1 MKRSLRSWLWGLPVE
16 QEVDEEIAFH
26 LEMRTRE
33 LIDRGMDPVTARET
47 ARARAGDLA
56 GLKRSCIDLG
66 RKRDRK
72 MRLTQWSEEF
82 RDDVRFAV
90 RQLKASP
97 AFTMVAVLTLALGIG
112 ANSAIFALADAALLR
127 PLPYPGPDRLVTASE
142 ARGGQSGG
150 AVNAV
155 NPIEYLDW
163 SERNRTFDS
172 MAAYLASERAMIGTD
187 GIAEPIPAQAVT
199 PTFFDVFRIAPIAGR
214 TFRQSDIQAPN
225 VVVLAEG
232 FWRSHFGGDLTL
244 IGREIRLDREVFT
257 VIGIVP
263 EQFRFVSVTPGGD
276 SPRLWTLL
284 WTLFEPSMRRDP
296 AQRYAHYYRVV
307 GRLRPGATLGSAR
320 ADMTAVAEGIARESP
335 ATNTGHGVAIEPL
348 RELLVGDDLRL
359 TSMLLLGVVGFVLLM
374 CCANVANLILARAS
388 SRARELAVRSALGAG
403 RSRIV
408 RQLLTE
414 SFVLA
419 TLSGVL
425 GAGIGMAILQ
435 AAPSIIPPGLLP
447 TTVPLSFDTRVVAF
461 CATTALAVAIMFG
474 LLPARQATGTSL
486 VQTVAGGAHTPASR
500 SSRFRAALATAEVAV
515 AVLLLCGAG
524 LLLRTLLTLAHVEP
538 GHQASN
544 VVTMAVGPGMTNDQ
558 DAMRRFYDAVERDV
572 RSISGVR
579 NVAWGSALPFDGL
592 WYGQAF
598 EIDGDAPRPQADRE
612 GAGYQIVSATYF
624 QTLGI
629 PILAGRDFTDRDTAG
644 AVHVCIV
651 NEAFVRRY
659 LSGRDP
665 LRTRLTVNAMVQ
677 PAQAVLR
684 EIVGVVKQV
693 KERPGET
700 EDQPH
705 IYVPLAQ
712 NAWWSASLVV
722 RAAEP
727 PATALM
733 PAIRAA
739 VARVNPDRAVTAVRT
754 LDDIEREATATPRF
768 RAVLVGTFAGL
779 ALMLATVGVF
789 GVLAYSVQQRRR
801 EFGVRMA
808 LGATPGGILRLV
820 AANAVRLVGV
830 GAAIGLVAAVV
841 FGRLIS
847 SFLFGVEPL
856 DPITYASVALL
867 IAATAAIAA
876 MAPALRATRIDPA
889 VTFHAE

>member
-1 MKRSLRSWLWGLPVE
+1 MRRSLRSWLWRVPVE
-16 QEVDEEIAFH
+16 QEVDEEITFH

-33 LIDRGMDPVTARET
+33 LIDRGLDPVTARET

-66 RKRDRK
+66 RKRDRR

-82 RDDVRFAV
+82 RDDVKFAI

-97 AFTMVAVLTLALGIG
+97 AFTIVAALTLALGVG
-112 ANSAIFALADAALLR
+112 ANSAIFALADVALLR
-127 PLPYPGPDRLVTASE
+127 PLPYHEPDRLVTASE
-142 ARGGQSGG
+142 ARGRSIGG
-150 AVNAV
+150 GV

-172 MAAYLASERAMIGTD
+172 MAAYLASARAIIGPD
-187 GIAEPIPAQAVT
+187 GIAEQVPAQAVT
-199 PTFFDVFRIAPIAGR
+199 PTFFDVFRVAPIAGR
-214 TFRQSDIQAPN
+214 TFRQSDVKAPW

-232 FWRSHFGGDLTL
+232 FWRSRFGGDPGL
-244 IGREIRLDREVFT
+244 IGREIRLDQDLFT

-263 EQFRFVSVTPGGD
+263 EQFRFLSVTPGGD
-276 SPRLWTLL
+276 RPRVWTLL
-284 WTLFEPSMRRDP
+284 FTIFEPSMRRDP
-296 AQRYAHYYRVV
+296 AQRYAHYYRVI
-307 GRLRPGATLGSAR
+307 GRLRPGVTLAAAR
-320 ADMTAVAEGIARESP
+320 ADMSAVAEEIARESP
-335 ATNTGHGVAIEPL
+335 ATNTGHGVATEPL

-403 RSRIV
+403 RGRIV

-425 GAGIGMAILQ
+425 GAGVGIAILQ

-447 TTVPLSFDTRVVAF
+447 TAVELSFDSRVAAF
-461 CATTALAVAIMFG
+461 CAVTALAVAIAFG
-474 LLPARQATGTSL
+474 LLPARQATGASL
-486 VQTVAGGAHTPASR
+486 VQTVTGGAHMPASR

-524 LLLRTLLTLAHVEP
+524 LLLRTLLTLGNVEA

-558 DAMRRFYDAVERDV
+558 DAMRRFYDAVERDI
-572 RSISGVR
+572 RSIPGVR

-644 AVHVCIV
+644 AVQVCIV
-651 NEAFVRRY
+651 NAAFVRRY

-665 LRTRLTVNAMVQ
+665 LRTRLRVNAMVQ
-677 PAQAVLR
+677 PPQAATLR
-684 EIVGVVKQV
+684 EIVGVITQI

-722 RAAEP
+722 RADSA
-727 PATALM
+727 PASTLM

-779 ALMLATVGVF
+779 ALVLATVGVF
-789 GVLAYSVQQRRR
+789 GVLAYSVQQRWR

-808 LGATPGGILRLV
+808 LGATTGGILRLV
-820 AANAVRLVGV
+820 AASAVRLVGV

-856 DPITYASVALL
+856 DPITYAAVALL
-867 IAATAAIAA
+867 IAATAAMAA

-889 VTFHAE
+889 VTFRAE